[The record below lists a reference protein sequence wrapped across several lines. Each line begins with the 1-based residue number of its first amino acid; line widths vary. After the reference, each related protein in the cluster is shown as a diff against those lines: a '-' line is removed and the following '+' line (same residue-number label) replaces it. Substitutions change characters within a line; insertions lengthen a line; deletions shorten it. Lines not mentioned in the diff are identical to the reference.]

1 MGPSS
6 ADVTLLF
13 VIPFL
18 SELKISW
25 AFVAVPLHFQRLG
38 FPLWAFGLTLSVATL
53 CRVPMNTLI
62 TLTGDW
68 LLVPLLALA
77 TVSAA
82 WMLAAPNTL
91 WAVVAGIVAGHVT
104 DTSQVQASL
113 CYRWQSADPAA
124 QKRGLRLQAF
134 SCTLGYS
141 SGALIGGALYE
152 NGGFYG
158 CAVLQLAILVVMTLS
173 AALLPVIHDAFGDLL
188 DGINPEPRAS
198 SASAAESAAPELGVP
213 PGVSAPPFDRNQR
226 VVVVGLTERVDLNGC
241 SAKVIKEYQGRVAV
255 WLVDS
260 AECVRVKAENLLTA
274 PPAQQQQPPQQQLP
288 SELSVDHSATLLAEP
303 PVPPLTLWGTTGPL
317 LLPASLL
324 WLCDG
329 FNIGCYICEWAL
341 FAVYFSDAFGW
352 SSTLTGAA
360 QMAGDLVAAAVLALT
375 TTQLWARLV
384 RHDGATRRF
393 ERLLLRP
400 PWNLGLFFGAYSVRP
415 TSAPDKTLGQHASAH
430 GGARALLSVAF
441 LGDFLDAR
449 AAHILGECARP
460 SPDGHRVRVQQTSRD
475 RVVRGPEPR
484 GQSASGLHL
493 ILLSALVIRYV
504 VLSHGA
510 LPLFRRLEFV
520 GSCAFNICMSA
531 STLLAVLWY
540 ERLGRTAPFVIV
552 AVVSSLWAALIV
564 IYFGLRLSGLGGSS
578 WSEAEHTL
586 LTRRMST
593 PSRTR
598 AL

>member
-1 MGPSS
+1 MAPSR
-6 ADVTLLF
+6 AEQVALLF

-38 FPLWAFGLTLSVATL
+38 FPLWAFGSTLSVATL

-62 TLTGDW
+62 TLIGDW
-68 LLVPLLALA
+68 LIVPLLALA

-91 WAVVAGIVAGHVT
+91 WAVVAGICAGHVT

-113 CYRWQSADPAA
+113 CYRGQSDDPAA

-141 SGALIGGALYE
+141 SGALVGGALYE

-173 AALLPVIHDAFGDLL
+173 AALMPVVHDAFGDLL
-188 DGINPEPRAS
+188 DGINPEPRAP
-198 SASAAESAAPELGVP
+198 SASAAELAAPELSVP
-213 PGVSAPPFDRNQR
+213 PSVSAPPFDRNQR
-226 VVVVGLTERVDLNGC
+226 VVFVGLTERVDLNGC

-260 AECVRVKAENLLTA
+260 AECVRVKADNLLMA
-274 PPAQQQQPPQQQLP
+274 PPTQQQQQQQQLP
-288 SELSVDHSATLLAEP
+288 SELSEEHSETLPAEP
-303 PVPPLTLWGTTGPL
+303 PLPPLTLWETTGPL

-415 TSAPDKTLGQHASAH
+415 TSAPDETLGQHASVLT
-430 GGARALLSVAF
+430 AR
-441 LGDFLDAR
+441 
-449 AAHILGECARP
+449 
-460 SPDGHRVRVQQTSRD
+460 T
-475 RVVRGPEPR
+475 
-484 GQSASGLHL
+484 
-493 ILLSALVIRYV
+493 
-504 VLSHGA
+504 A
-510 LPLFRRLEFV
+510 LPCLFR
-520 GSCAFNICMSA
+520 
-531 STLLAVLWY
+531 
-540 ERLGRTAPFVIV
+540 
-552 AVVSSLWAALIV
+552 
-564 IYFGLRLSGLGGSS
+564 
-578 WSEAEHTL
+578 
-586 LTRRMST
+586 
-593 PSRTR
+593 
-598 AL
+598 

>member
-1 MGPSS
+1 M
-6 ADVTLLF
+6 TLLF

-188 DGINPEPRAS
+188 DGINPEPRAL

-226 VVVVGLTERVDLNGC
+226 VVVR
-241 SAKVIKEYQGRVAV
+241 ARQGRE
-255 WLVDS
+255 S
-260 AECVRVKAENLLTA
+260 
-274 PPAQQQQPPQQQLP
+274 P
-288 SELSVDHSATLLAEP
+288 H
-303 PVPPLTLWGTTGPL
+303 
-317 LLPASLL
+317 
-324 WLCDG
+324 
-329 FNIGCYICEWAL
+329 
-341 FAVYFSDAFGW
+341 
-352 SSTLTGAA
+352 GAA
-360 QMAGDLVAAAVLALT
+360 CAAAAAAAAT
-375 TTQLWARLV
+375 ASI
-384 RHDGATRRF
+384 GAQRGPFR
-393 ERLLLRP
+393 
-400 PWNLGLFFGAYSVRP
+400 N
-415 TSAPDKTLGQHASAH
+415 
-430 GGARALLSVAF
+430 
-441 LGDFLDAR
+441 
-449 AAHILGECARP
+449 
-460 SPDGHRVRVQQTSRD
+460 TSRGAAGAAAD
-475 RVVRGPEPR
+475 AVGNYRSPTATGEP
-484 GQSASGLHL
+484 S
-493 ILLSALVIRYV
+493 
-504 VLSHGA
+504 
-510 LPLFRRLEFV
+510 
-520 GSCAFNICMSA
+520 M
-531 STLLAVLWY
+531 AV
-540 ERLGRTAPFVIV
+540 
-552 AVVSSLWAALIV
+552 
-564 IYFGLRLSGLGGSS
+564 
-578 WSEAEHTL
+578 
-586 LTRRMST
+586 
-593 PSRTR
+593 
-598 AL
+598 